1 MYTRGFDGRSDGA
14 TLPQINEAE
23 SLAEKNGVTASDVS
37 ENEQVCEKRTEERK
51 ARYRA
56 TRIPRLYPREEC
68 GKPETEQVRAQK
80 GILSDLG
87 SDGLLIGALIILLMC
102 EGRDDIL
109 ILALCFI
116 LV

>member
-23 SLAEKNGVTASDVS
+23 SLAEKNAMPTDGGTSD
-37 ENEQVCEKRTEERK
+37 EQVCEKRTEERR